1 MASKIRET
9 EGRGLGVLRTLCERD
24 SLLSGALKYL
34 IRFPFGPVT
43 ARAVAF
49 DMVADEDDI
58 IEEVDEIK
66 PVMRDEE
73 CSGPNGVGC

>member
-1 MASKIRET
+1 MRA
-9 EGRGLGVLRTLCERD
+9 GFAAQRGFEMFD
-24 SLLSGALKYL
+24 QISGP
-34 IRFPFGPVT
+34 ITV
-43 ARAVAF
+43 RAVVF
-49 DMVADEDDI
+49 DMVVDEDDI